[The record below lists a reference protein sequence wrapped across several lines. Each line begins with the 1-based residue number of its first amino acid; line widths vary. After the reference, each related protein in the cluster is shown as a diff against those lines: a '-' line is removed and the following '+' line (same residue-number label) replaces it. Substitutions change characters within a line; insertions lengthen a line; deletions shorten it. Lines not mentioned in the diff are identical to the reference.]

1 MGENSRPTG
10 VSVIAVFFVLTAIPS
25 LAGTVHFIINGLAP
39 VLSDGIGEG
48 LFVGCLG
55 AFPGYCGYV
64 FYGVLALAT
73 AYGLWSAEGWSRS
86 MAIFLSV
93 FLLFRLSSR
102 DDNVRPSSSGTCANK
117 RSRYVRRRLYV
128 LDSG

>member
-25 LAGTVHFIINGLAP
+25 LAGTVHFIVNGLAP

-48 LFVGCLG
+48 LFVNVWAFLLG
-55 AFPGYCGYV
+55 IVATL
-64 FYGVLALAT
+64 FYGVLALGT
-73 AYGLWSAEGWSRS
+73 AYGLWSAKGWSRS

-93 FLLFRLSSR
+93 FLLFIFP
-102 DDNVRPSSSGTCANK
+102 VGTIIGAIIIWYLRK
-117 RSRYVRRRLYV
+117 QEVKDTFV
-128 LDSG
+128 DAFMF